1 MKKTGTTL
9 REIRENAML
18 SATKFYRG
26 ILSLQ
31 YAYRV
36 EANTQL
42 LSKEK
47 MNELLDRH
55 NMLIDEFYFVQRD
68 YKLTELEEI
77 LYEFFQMKSTLDVK
91 KMQSFVQTIDDK
103 LADRENQFYENLKQ
117 IMLAYIDFNKTQNIE
132 SIRSVI
138 QVIWIQLAKKNQ
150 WSYCELVLMC
160 NVVFVFELDDLE
172 SMIKR
177 LFKELNRYQQFKNID
192 ELQVKAWFNYCT
204 ILRING
210 RMKETKTLLRNALER
225 SIILNNGFLIYECK
239 FRLYELDWVENEIEH
254 REVLHD
260 QVQRI
265 IDALHLMEREAEAI
279 DLVQDWKKRTGT
291 QLKITGKSYVAAGV

>member
-91 KMQSFVQTIDDK
+91 KVQSFVQTIDDK

-172 SMIKR
+172 SMI
-177 LFKELNRYQQFKNID
+177 
-192 ELQVKAWFNYCT
+192 
-204 ILRING
+204 
-210 RMKETKTLLRNALER
+210 
-225 SIILNNGFLIYECK
+225 
-239 FRLYELDWVENEIEH
+239 
-254 REVLHD
+254 
-260 QVQRI
+260 
-265 IDALHLMEREAEAI
+265 
-279 DLVQDWKKRTGT
+279 
-291 QLKITGKSYVAAGV
+291 